1 MCELSVG
8 DERQQCEQDER
19 TKIGQDDG
27 VDTEFGTK
35 IGATKLGIEQSDGFA
50 QIWEQSWDTNWFRN

>member
-1 MCELSVG
+1 MLGGLSVG

-27 VDTEFGTK
+27 VDTKFGTK
-35 IGATKLGIEQSDGFA
+35 IGTTKLGINFGSR
-50 QIWEQSWDTNWFRN
+50 SR